1 VRVGRSE
8 LARNKYVGA
17 ARFAG
22 KPLSISF
29 IINAGLKNAA
39 MDIVTQGLLGATLA
53 QAGSRRR
60 HARLAT
66 LVGFGAGL
74 LADADAF
81 IQSTHDPLLTLE
93 FHRHFTHALVFIPVG
108 AFIATAIL
116 WPFLRGRLA
125 FAWIYLYAF
134 LGYAT
139 SGFLDACTSYGTH
152 LLWPF
157 TEQRIAWSIISI
169 FDPVFSLTLI
179 LAILY
184 GVVKKSPAAARFGLV
199 LAFAYLGL
207 GVMQHQRAQ
216 EVAGELAAARGH
228 ATERLVVKPTMGNL
242 LLWRSIYE
250 NSDTFYVDAV
260 RVGISGPPR
269 IYPGHTAP
277 VFQIERDL
285 PQVLPG
291 SVLFEDIRRFGVFSE
306 GYVVVDPARPDEL
319 GDVRYAMLPNTIRP
333 LWGIRFDAIAPD
345 RHAIFVTHRDFS
357 SSTRQAF
364 ISMLLGGDAPDG
376 ANAN

>member
-1 VRVGRSE
+1 
-8 LARNKYVGA
+8 
-17 ARFAG
+17 
-22 KPLSISF
+22 
-29 IINAGLKNAA
+29 

-66 LVGFGAGL
+66 LVGFAAGL

-81 IQSTHDPLLTLE
+81 INSANDPLLTLE

-116 WPFLRGRLA
+116 WPFLRGRLS
-125 FAWIYLYAF
+125 FPWIYLYAF

-184 GVVKKSPAAARFGLV
+184 GVVKKSPAAARFGLA
-199 LAFAYLGL
+199 LALAYLGL
-207 GVMQHQRAQ
+207 GVVQHQRAEQ
-216 EVAGELAAARGH
+216 AAGELAAARGH
-228 ATERLVVKPTMGNL
+228 VAERLVVKPTMGNL
-242 LLWRSIYE
+242 WLWRSIYR

-260 RVGISGPPR
+260 RVGMSGPAQ
-269 IYPGHTAP
+269 IYEGQTAP
-277 VFQIERDL
+277 VFQTERDL
-285 PQVLPG
+285 PQISPG
-291 SVLFEDIRRFGVFSE
+291 SVLSEDVRRFSAFSE
-306 GYVVVDPARPDEL
+306 GYVVLDPARPDEL

-333 LWGIRFDAIAPD
+333 LWGIRFDSAAPD
-345 RHAIFVTHRDFS
+345 HHAKFVTHRDFS
-357 SSTRQAF
+357 SATRQAF
-364 ISMLLGGDAPDG
+364 IAMLLGRETGKA
-376 ANAN
+376 ASAVK